1 MELTFVHIFV
11 EIMVRAWC
19 CTDVKMENNLL
30 VTLLQDSNVIV
41 YLKKHEEVIREY
53 FNVPDGVSPISH
65 VVALSNK
72 YFQSKRQSPLEY
84 RLSPLY
90 CTTKSK
96 CSFCDSKL
104 AVKKTLRITLY
115 DDVLGSREV
124 AVLLKFCK
132 SCKITF
138 YPGFSENYE
147 TKKRIYEENWEKYG
161 IFTSTYSTAFSLDF
175 MKRSICLKLKC
186 HTTFF
191 GRTEAFNLQHSY
203 GKEETLKLD
212 KRVLSDAYYKYTLLC
227 FKQRYSLPLAMD
239 IDVSTTLNDELPN
252 IMNEFLLRA
261 SRHNCTVAGCGTCIV
276 IDGHMKAHRKICRKK
291 ACIED
296 PMVGSTYCEQHHL
309 NSEQLRDVCNDAQIL
324 KNENEYHI
332 EKIMKIVTKDKRR
345 CYQ

>member
-11 EIMVRAWC
+11 EIMARAWC

-115 DDVLGSREV
+115 DDVLGSRKV

-147 TKKRIYEENWEKYG
+147 TKKRIYEENWEK
-161 IFTSTYSTAFSLDF
+161 
-175 MKRSICLKLKC
+175 
-186 HTTFF
+186 
-191 GRTEAFNLQHSY
+191 
-203 GKEETLKLD
+203 
-212 KRVLSDAYYKYTLLC
+212 
-227 FKQRYSLPLAMD
+227 
-239 IDVSTTLNDELPN
+239 
-252 IMNEFLLRA
+252 
-261 SRHNCTVAGCGTCIV
+261 
-276 IDGHMKAHRKICRKK
+276 
-291 ACIED
+291 
-296 PMVGSTYCEQHHL
+296 
-309 NSEQLRDVCNDAQIL
+309 
-324 KNENEYHI
+324 
-332 EKIMKIVTKDKRR
+332 
-345 CYQ
+345 